1 MIKKIRFAVLLLLSV
16 FLLCSCNSLVK
27 LTYED
32 GRYTGGGV
40 SYVGTPVS
48 FQAAAV
54 GEPYAVYTTH
64 EGKASVTLY
73 EIDGLDPKRWLTEY
87 EGGVSAVY
95 CSEAITLPALSGFN
109 PDSILICAEDEL
121 VMHIATVDNASV
133 IRRVLDVLA
142 SGEPLDMPLAGAAS
156 YHLKFTSPDYPG
168 LYYDILYIIDR
179 DGAAYFYDRSTKI
192 AVAAGSALTG
202 YIDSYDDTDP
212 DAANGE

>member
-1 MIKKIRFAVLLLLSV
+1 MRKLRLSVLLLLTV
-16 FLLCSCNSLVK
+16 LLLSSCNKLVK

-48 FQAAAV
+48 FQAAAI
-54 GEPYAVYTTH
+54 GEPYACYATH
-64 EGKASVTLY
+64 EGKTTVTLY
-73 EIDGLDPKRWLTEY
+73 EIEGLDPKRWLTEY
-87 EGGVSAVY
+87 ADGVSAVY
-95 CSEAITLPALSGFN
+95 CAEDIALPALSAFR

-121 VMHIATVDNASV
+121 VMHLATVDNAAV
-133 IRRVLDVLA
+133 IRRVLDVLEE
-142 SGEPLDMPLAGAAS
+142 SEPLDMPLAGAAS

-192 AVAAGSALTG
+192 AVAAGGALTG
-202 YIDSYDDTDP
+202 YIDGYDDTD
-212 DAANGE
+212 GE